1 MNKFIK
7 HHGKILPLQSSN
19 IDTDII
25 IPKQFLQKI
34 NKIGFGKYLFYNWRF
49 LDSEGKIKNKDFI
62 LNNKIYDNSSILLT
76 RKNFGCGS
84 SREHAVWALIDY
96 GFKVII
102 ANSFSD
108 IFFNNSLNNRLLLIS
123 LPEKKIDIIFNITKK
138 QKKVFGYID
147 LLKQELTIEK
157 KIITFN
163 MSEAQKKSVIY
174 GLDQIDDTMY
184 YKKKISTYEENNY
197 PGYIKYS

>member
-1 MNKFIK
+1 MKNFIK
-7 HHGKILPLQSSN
+7 HYGQIIPLKYSN

-49 LDSEGKIKNKDFI
+49 SDLNEKIKNPNFI
-62 LNNKIYDNSSILLT
+62 LNFPIYKNANILLT

-84 SREHAVWALIDY
+84 SREHAVWALMDY

-108 IFFNNSLNNRLLLIS
+108 IFFNNAINNRLLLIS
-123 LPEKKIDIIFNITKK
+123 LSNEIINKLFKLTKLKKKI
-138 QKKVFGYID
+138 FGKIN
-147 LLKQELTIEK
+147 LLKQTLIIEK
-157 KIITFN
+157 YKINFH
-163 MSEAQKKSVIY
+163 MSELQKKSVIF
-174 GLDQIDDTMY
+174 GLDHIDDTMQ
-184 YKKKISTYEENNY
+184 YKEKIFFYEKSLCL
-197 PGYIKYS
+197 KYL